1 MQNTNVLVGQK
12 SWITNLQLMS
22 SCQAHEADSV
32 GMVTSWQQECLKY
45 KLNKGCLIL
54 YSCS

>member
-54 YSCS
+54 YICS